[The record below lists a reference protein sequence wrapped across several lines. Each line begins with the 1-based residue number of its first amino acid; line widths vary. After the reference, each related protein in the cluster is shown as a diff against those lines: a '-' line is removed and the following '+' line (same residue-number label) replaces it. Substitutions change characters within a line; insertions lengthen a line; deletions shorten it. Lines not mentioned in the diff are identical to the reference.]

1 MIKETVAHVLILL
14 YLAGVFV
21 LWFFSTDYLGE
32 VPAKIA
38 DEFGLVELKDEIR
51 SHFYRNYIFSVP

>member
-1 MIKETVAHVLILL
+1 MSKETLAYFLHSL
-14 YLAGVFV
+14 YLASVFV

-32 VPAKIA
+32 VPVKIA

-51 SHFYRNYIFSVP
+51 SHFYRNYIFSDP

>member
-1 MIKETVAHVLILL
+1 MIKETVAHVLIFL

-32 VPAKIA
+32 VPTKIA